1 MRKLI
6 VIIAA
11 LLLSCNLF
19 ADAKSEELLRA
30 LQNRV
35 DTFGD
40 YRVAFRV
47 TVDGQSMEGTY
58 EVSGNSYRISTADAE
73 VFCDGTTRWE
83 VNIPDREVL
92 IDRID
97 PSDRTILG
105 NPTRMFDFLD
115 GSYTHSY
122 VGRATLKDGPADKI
136 ELTETIGGEQ
146 DRLAVYLNSD
156 TGLPSRIS
164 YFLDNLNTDAV
175 VDIESIQPRATF
187 DGSEFIFDPAR
198 YEGFEMID
206 FR

>member
-1 MRKLI
+1 MRKI
-6 VIIAA
+6 IMIIAA
-11 LLLSCNLF
+11 LMVSANLF

-30 LQNRV
+30 LQKKV

-40 YRVAFRV
+40 YRVDFKV
-47 TVDGQSMEGTY
+47 TVDGQSMEGRY
-58 EVSGNSYRISTADAE
+58 EVSGNSYHIRTEDVE

-83 VNIPDREVL
+83 VNVPDEEIL
-92 IDRID
+92 IDRVD
-97 PSDRTILG
+97 PNDRTILG

-115 GSYTHSY
+115 GSYTHNY
-122 VGRATLKDGPADKI
+122 VGKATLKDGEADKI
-136 ELTETIGGEQ
+136 ELTETIGDEE
-146 DRLAVYLNSD
+146 DKLAVYLNSA

-175 VDIESIQPRATF
+175 VDIQRITPRVTLDRETF
-187 DGSEFIFDPAR
+187 KFDPAR

>member
-1 MRKLI
+1 M
-6 VIIAA
+6 AA
-11 LLLSCNLF
+11 LLVSANLF
-19 ADAKSEELLRA
+19 ADTKSDQLLRA
-30 LQNRV
+30 LQNKV
-35 DTFGD
+35 GTFGD

-58 EVSGNSYRISTADAE
+58 DVSGNAYRIHTDDVE
-73 VFCDGTTRWE
+73 VFCDGNTRWE
-83 VNIPDREVL
+83 VNTLDEEVL

-97 PSDRTILG
+97 PDDRTILG

-115 GSYTHSY
+115 GSYAHSY
-122 VGRATLKDGPADKI
+122 IGKATLKDGPADKI
-136 ELTETIGGEQ
+136 ELTETIDGEE
-146 DRLAVYLNSD
+146 DKLAVYLNSA

-175 VDIESIQPRATF
+175 VDIESIQPRVTLDRGHF
-187 DGSEFIFDPAR
+187 GFDPAR